1 MSFMSDLRIL
11 WHLLSAKAGENANHQ
26 ERLEAFYSGQRDAY
40 DSFRNR
46 LLHGREELMRI
57 LPLPEKGGTLLDM
70 GGGTG
75 SNIEALG
82 IRLETLKSA
91 SVLDLCPSLLQ
102 VANKRIQQHGWTNV
116 DAIHGDA
123 TKYIPPCPV
132 DVITFSYSL
141 TMIPDWFKAIRHAWE
156 ILKPGGILGVVDFYI
171 PRKFPE
177 IGKSSISPMGRVF
190 WPAWF
195 GYDNVFLSPDH
206 LPFLADQ
213 FDSEVIEER
222 RGKVPYML
230 WLKAPYYLY
239 IGRKPYVDVG
249 A

>member
-11 WHLLSAKAGENANHQ
+11 WHLLSAKAWENANHQ

-82 IRLETLKSA
+82 IR
-91 SVLDLCPSLLQ
+91 
-102 VANKRIQQHGWTNV
+102 G
-116 DAIHGDA
+116 
-123 TKYIPPCPV
+123 
-132 DVITFSYSL
+132 
-141 TMIPDWFKAIRHAWE
+141 E

-177 IGKSSISPMGRVF
+177 MGKSSISPMGRVF